1 MANLK
6 DLRRRIRATKSMQQI
21 FKAMEM
27 VAAAK
32 LRRAQ
37 QRAQAASPY
46 SAKITEMLANLSGA
60 AADLEHPLFK
70 AREVKHTALVVITAD
85 RGFAGAYNTTILRQA
100 EQRLREAAPGAI
112 KLVVVGRK
120 GRDYLRRRG
129 YPVIA
134 AHTDLPGEAS
144 LEFARRLTDELTALF
159 TSGEVDRVEV
169 LYTHFVNAIVR
180 RIHHE
185 TFLPVGA
192 DAAKSGGSA
201 GAPGG
206 AGSGTIFEPDAEQIF
221 TELLPRYATAK
232 LDAALADALASEHS
246 ARMVAMGSAR
256 KNAGELVDSLTLTR
270 NRLRQAMITREI
282 SELVGGAEALK

>member
-1 MANLK
+1 MASLK

-46 SAKITEMLANLSGA
+46 SAKISAMLANLAGSA
-60 AADLEHPLFK
+60 AELENPLFK
-70 AREVKHTALVVITAD
+70 AREVKTTALVVITAD
-85 RGFAGAYNTTILRQA
+85 RGFAGAYNTAILRVA
-100 EQRLREAAPGAI
+100 EQRLKAAPPGAVQC
-112 KLVVVGRK
+112 VVVGRK
-120 GRDYLRRRG
+120 GRDYLKRRG
-129 YPVIA
+129 YPVLA

-144 LEFARRLTDELTALF
+144 LELARTLTNDLTERFL
-159 TSGEVDRVEV
+159 SGEVDRVEIM
-169 LYTHFVNAIVR
+169 YSHFVNAMVR
-180 RIHHE
+180 KVTTE
-185 TFLPVGA
+185 TFLPIGA
-192 DAAKSGGSA
+192 SDASGA
-201 GAPGG
+201 GG
-206 AGSGTIFEPDAEQIF
+206 AGGSSSAAIFEPDAESIF
-221 TELLPRYATAK
+221 AELLPRYATAK
-232 LDAALADALASEHS
+232 LYAAMADSLASEHS

>member
-1 MANLK
+1 MASLK

-37 QRAQAASPY
+37 QRAHAASPY
-46 SAKITEMLANLSGA
+46 SVKISEMLANLKGA
-60 AADLEHPLFK
+60 ASDLAHPLFQV
-70 AREVKHTALVVITAD
+70 REVRTTALVVITAD
-85 RGFAGAYNTTILRQA
+85 RGFAGTYNTAVLRAA
-100 EQRLREAAPGAI
+100 EQRLRAAAPGSMRV
-112 KLVVVGRK
+112 VVVGRK

-129 YPVIA
+129 VPVAA
-134 AHTDLPGEAS
+134 AHTDVRGEAT
-144 LEFARRLTDELTALF
+144 LDLARRLTADLTTMFLA
-159 TSGEVDRVEV
+159 GEVDRVEI
-169 LYTHFVNAIVR
+169 LFTHFVNALVR
-180 RIHHE
+180 RVTHE

-192 DAAKSGGSA
+192 DAPSVAA
-201 GAPGG
+201 TDR
-206 AGSGTIFEPDAEQIF
+206 GTIFEPDAEAIF
-221 TELLPRYATAK
+221 AELLPRYATAK
-232 LDAALADALASEHS
+232 LYAAMADSQASEES

-270 NRLRQAMITREI
+270 NRMRQAAITREI

>member
-1 MANLK
+1 MASLK

-46 SAKITEMLANLSGA
+46 SKKISDMLANLSGA
-60 AADLEHPLFK
+60 AAELEHPLFK
-70 AREVKHTALVVITAD
+70 AREVKTTALVLITAD
-85 RGFAGAYNTTILRQA
+85 RGFAGAYNTAVLRVA
-100 EQRLREAAPGAI
+100 EQRLKQATPGSVQC
-112 KLVVVGRK
+112 VVVGRK

-129 YPVIA
+129 YPVLA

-144 LEFARRLTDELTALF
+144 LELARQITNDLTERYIR
-159 TSGEVDRVEV
+159 GEVDRVEI

-180 RIHHE
+180 KVLTE
-185 TFLPVGA
+185 TFLPI
-192 DAAKSGGSA
+192 
-201 GAPGG
+201 G
-206 AGSGTIFEPDAEQIF
+206 AGTTEQAAGGGTAIFEPNAESIF
-221 TELLPRYATAK
+221 AELLPRYATAK
-232 LDAALADALASEHS
+232 LYASLADSLASEHS

-256 KNAGELVDSLTLTR
+256 KNAGELVDALTLTR
-270 NRLRQAMITREI
+270 NRLRQAAITREI
-282 SELVGGAEALK
+282 SELVGGAEALN

>member
-1 MANLK
+1 MALNLK

-27 VAAAK
+27 VSAAK

-37 QRAQAASPY
+37 ARAQAASPY
-46 SAKITEMLANLSGA
+46 AAKISEMLANLSGA
-60 AADLEHPLFK
+60 ASELEHPLFK
-70 AREVKHTALVVITAD
+70 VREVKCTALVVITAD

-100 EQRLREAAPGAI
+100 EHRLREAEPGAVR
-112 KLVVVGRK
+112 LVVVGRK

-129 YPVIA
+129 YPILSV
-134 AHTDLPGEAS
+134 HTDLPGEAS
-144 LEFARRLTDELTALF
+144 LDFARRLTDELTTLF

-180 RIHHE
+180 RMRHE

-192 DAAKSGGSA
+192 DAAGGGGTESGA
-201 GAPGG
+201 
-206 AGSGTIFEPDAEQIF
+206 IFEPDAERIF
-221 TELLPRYATAK
+221 AELLPRYATAK
-232 LDAALADALASEHS
+232 LYAALADALASEHS

-270 NRLRQAMITREI
+270 NRMRQAAITREI

>member
-1 MANLK
+1 MASLK

-46 SAKITEMLANLSGA
+46 AAKISAMLANLSGA
-60 AADLEHPLFK
+60 AAELEHPLFK
-70 AREVKHTALVVITAD
+70 VRDVKTTALVLITAD
-85 RGFAGAYNTTILRQA
+85 RGFAGAYNTAILRVA
-100 EQRLREAAPGAI
+100 EQRLKVAPPGSI
-112 KLVVVGRK
+112 QCVVVGRK

-129 YPVIA
+129 YPVLA

-144 LEFARRLTDELTALF
+144 LELARRITNDLTERFIA
-159 TSGEVDRVEV
+159 GEVDRVEI

-180 RIHHE
+180 RVLTA
-185 TFLPVGA
+185 TFLPIGTGIGSG
-192 DAAKSGGSA
+192 DATSAAGSA
-201 GAPGG
+201 
-206 AGSGTIFEPDAEQIF
+206 IFEPDAESIF
-221 TELLPRYATAK
+221 AELLPRYATAM
-232 LDAALADALASEHS
+232 LYASMADALASEHS

-256 KNAGELVDSLTLTR
+256 KNAGELVDALTLTR
-270 NRLRQAMITREI
+270 NRMRQAAITREI
-282 SELVGGAEALK
+282 SELVGGAEALN